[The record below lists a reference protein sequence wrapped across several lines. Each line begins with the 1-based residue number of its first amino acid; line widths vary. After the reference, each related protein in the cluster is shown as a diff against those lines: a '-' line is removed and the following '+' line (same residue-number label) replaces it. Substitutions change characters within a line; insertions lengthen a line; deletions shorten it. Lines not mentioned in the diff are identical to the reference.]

1 MDTRRDFLKKA
12 ALLSGSAGLAGVLPP
27 AIQRALA
34 IDPAPGSTYL
44 DAEHVVILM
53 QENRSF
59 DHCYGTLQ
67 GVRGFNDPR
76 AIQLPNKNLVWLQS
90 NKEGETYAPFRLDL
104 KNSKS
109 TWMSSLPHSWENQV
123 DARNGGK
130 YDKWLDVKRSGN
142 KEYAS
147 LPMTLGYY
155 TREDIPFYYALADA
169 FTICDQNF
177 CSSLTGTTPNRL
189 YFWTGTLRGEDG
201 QPNVRNNECDY
212 PAPGSWTTYP
222 ERLEDAGISWKV
234 YQNELSVGVGLD
246 GEQDAWLGNFTD
258 NPLEFFKQYRPQL
271 SPAHLAHINHEIEKL
286 QQELADKTLPPDER
300 TDREEKLA
308 ELKAHAAEYN
318 AEKFAKLSQREQ
330 NLHEKAFV
338 TNRKDPDYHSLT
350 PLKYHDGDIEREINV
365 PKGDVLYQFRE
376 DVKTGQ
382 LPTVSWLVA
391 PEAFSDHPGS
401 PWYGAWYIS
410 EVMDILTQNPEV
422 WKKTVFILAYDEN
435 DGDFDHV
442 PPFVPPHGSGHG
454 KTSKG
459 IDVKTEYV
467 TREQEM
473 KKKGMEEDDV
483 RESVIGLGYRVPL
496 LIASP
501 WSRGGVVNSQVF
513 DHTSTLQFLEKFLQ
527 HKTGKKVTETNIST
541 WRRTVCGDLSSVFQ
555 PYNGEKIAV
564 PAPLVRDAYI
574 QTIHMAK
581 FKAVPSGYKL
591 LTKEEIAAINHHPAT
606 AAYMAKQ
613 EKGTRKSSALPYE
626 LFVDGGLSKD
636 RKHLVLNFSAGK
648 AAGAPF
654 NVYAPGKY
662 EHEQVRTWAYTVAA
676 GDTLNDEW
684 ALQHF
689 ENGHY
694 HLRVY
699 GPNGF
704 YREFK
709 GDVKDPLLDV
719 VCRYNAGNISL
730 ELVNHDVAKTVIIKD
745 HAYKAA
751 EIKKAVAA
759 AGTTTVV
766 IDLKKSGHWYDFSV
780 IVDGMEKRYAGR
792 VETGKMGITDPAM
805 GRTI

>member
-12 ALLSGSAGLAGVLPP
+12 AILSGSAGLAGVLPP

-44 DAEHVVILM
+44 DAEHIVILM

-59 DHCYGTLQ
+59 DHCYGTLR

-104 KNSKS
+104 KDSKA

-142 KEYAS
+142 KEYAH
-147 LPMTLGYY
+147 LPMTMGYY

-189 YFWTGTLRGEDG
+189 YFWTGTLRNQEGM
-201 QPNVRNNECDY
+201 PAVRNNECDY
-212 PAPGSWTTYP
+212 PEPGSWTTYP

-234 YQNELSVGVGLD
+234 YQNELSVGVGFD
-246 GEQDAWLGNFTD
+246 GEEDAWLSNFTD
-258 NPLEFFKQYRPQL
+258 NPLEFFTQYKPQL
-271 SPAHLAHINHEIEKL
+271 SEAHLHFV
-286 QQELADKTLPPDER
+286 QQQIARYQKELADTTLPHDER
-300 TDREEKLA
+300 ADREEKLA
-308 ELKAHAAEYN
+308 ELKKHQEKYN
-318 AEKFAKLSQREQ
+318 AAAFAALSQREK

-338 TNRKDPDYHSLT
+338 TNKKDPDYHQLT
-350 PLKYHDGDIEREINV
+350 PLRYHDGNEEREVRV

-376 DVKTGQ
+376 DVKTGA

-442 PPFVPPHGSGHG
+442 PPFVPPHGEGHG
-454 KTSKG
+454 KASKG
-459 IDVKTEYV
+459 IDLATEFV

-473 KKKGMEEDDV
+473 KKKGMEEADI

-496 LIASP
+496 VVASP

-513 DHTSTLQFLEKFLQ
+513 DHTSTLQFLEKFLE

-555 PYNGEKIAV
+555 PFTDK
-564 PAPLVRDAYI
+564 PAALTPIVRDEYI
-574 QTIHMAK
+574 QTIHAAK
-581 FKAVPSGYKL
+581 FKKIPAGFKL
-591 LTKEEIAAINHHPAT
+591 LTPTEIAAINADPAN
-606 AAYMAKQ
+606 APYMAKQ
-613 EKGTRKSSALPYE
+613 EKGTKPSSPLPYD
-626 LFVDGGLSKD
+626 LHVNGGLSKD
-636 RKHLVLNFSAGK
+636 KQHFEISFGTGK
-648 AAGAPF
+648 GIGAPF
-654 NVYAPGKY
+654 HVYAPD
-662 EHEQVRTWAYTVAA
+662 HAQTWAYTVAK
-676 GDTLNDEW
+676 GDVLKDRWNLSQF
-684 ALQHF
+684 A
-689 ENGHY
+689 NGKY

-709 GDVKDPLLDV
+709 GTAHDPLVECVCKYEAKGKIAFDLKNVDTSKKHEV
-719 VCRYNAGNISL
+719 VIRDNGYKRGVQQHVLSANAGKQVVYAL
-730 ELVNHDVAKTVIIKD
+730 AD
-745 HAYKAA
+745 H
-751 EIKKAVAA
+751 
-759 AGTTTVV
+759 G
-766 IDLKKSGHWYDFSV
+766 GWYDFSV
-780 IVDGMEKRYAGR
+780 VVDGCEKRYAGR
-792 VETGKMGITDPAM
+792 VETGAMSITDPVM

>member
-12 ALLSGSAGLAGVLPP
+12 AILSGSAGLAGVLPP

-59 DHCYGTLQ
+59 DHCYGTLR

-104 KNSKS
+104 KDSKA

-142 KEYAS
+142 KEYAH
-147 LPMTLGYY
+147 LPMTMGYY

-189 YFWTGTLRGEDG
+189 YFWTGTLRNQEGI
-201 QPNVRNNECDY
+201 PAVRNNECDY
-212 PAPGSWTTYP
+212 PEPGSWTTYP

-234 YQNELSVGVGLD
+234 YQNELSVGVGFD
-246 GEQDAWLGNFTD
+246 GEEDAWLSNFTD
-258 NPLEFFKQYRPQL
+258 NPLEFFTQYKPQL
-271 SPAHLAHINHEIEKL
+271 SEAHLKYV
-286 QQELADKTLPPDER
+286 QQQIARYQKELADTTLPHDER
-300 TDREEKLA
+300 VDREEKLA
-308 ELKAHAAEYN
+308 ELKKHHEKYN
-318 AEKFAKLSQREQ
+318 AAVFAALSQREK

-338 TNRKDPDYHSLT
+338 TNKKDPDYHQLT
-350 PLKYHDGDIEREINV
+350 PLRYHDGNEEREVKV

-376 DVKTGQ
+376 DVKTGA

-442 PPFVPPHGSGHG
+442 PPFVPPHGKGHG
-454 KTSKG
+454 KASKG
-459 IDVKTEYV
+459 IDLDAEFV

-473 KKKGMEEDDV
+473 KKKGWEEEDI

-496 LIASP
+496 VVASP

-513 DHTSTLQFLEKFLQ
+513 DHTSTLQFLEKFLE
-527 HKTGKKVTETNIST
+527 HKTGKKVIETNIST

-555 PYNGEKIAV
+555 PFTGDQPTGLKPI
-564 PAPLVRDAYI
+564 VRDEYI
-574 QTIHMAK
+574 QTIHAAK
-581 FKAVPSGYKL
+581 FKKIPAGFKL
-591 LTKEEIAAINHHPAT
+591 LSQQEIAAINADPAN
-606 AAYMAKQ
+606 APYMAKQ
-613 EKGTRKSSALPYE
+613 EKGTKPSSALPYDLHVE
-626 LFVDGGLSKD
+626 GMVTKD
-636 RKHLVLNFSAGK
+636 RKQFEISFSSGK
-648 AAGAPF
+648 GVGVPF
-654 NVYAPGKY
+654 NVYAP
-662 EHEQVRTWAYTVAA
+662 ERAHTWAYTVAA
-676 GDTLNDEW
+676 GDTLKDEW
-684 ALQHF
+684 ALSHF
-689 ENGHY
+689 GNGQY

-704 YREFK
+704 FREFK
-709 GDVKDPLLDV
+709 GNSQDPLVECVAKYEVKGKGKITFELKNLDSKDQQVIVKD
-719 VCRYNAGNISL
+719 N
-730 ELVNHDVAKTVIIKD
+730 
-745 HAYKAA
+745 AYKRGAQKHA
-751 EIKKAVAA
+751 LGANAKKDISYALSDH
-759 AGTTTVV
+759 G
-766 IDLKKSGHWYDFSV
+766 GWYDFSV
-780 IVDGMEKRYAGR
+780 IMGGCERRYAGR
-792 VETGKMGITDPAM
+792 VETGAMSITDPVM